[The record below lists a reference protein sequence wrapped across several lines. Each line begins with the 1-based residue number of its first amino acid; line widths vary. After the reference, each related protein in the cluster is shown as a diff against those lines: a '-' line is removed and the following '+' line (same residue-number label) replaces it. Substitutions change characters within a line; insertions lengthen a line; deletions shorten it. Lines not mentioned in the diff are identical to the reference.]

1 LTTKNHGNLLDAT
14 LFGEVD
20 VAGRLLMNSMCIAT
34 LNMTLDTQ
42 ENTFAGFLADESVRY
57 IITADN
63 KVEHG
68 KVSYIAAPE
77 GFATYDPE
85 SLTSSDAKSYVED
98 LVSGSEVDL
107 DTCVIYD
114 QVECATCAAQGVR
127 QMFFMW
133 CCGSIDQTL
142 FGTGNCCIVGEAQLD
157 GQQDMRRLGK
167 CAG

>member
-1 LTTKNHGNLLDAT
+1 MLYCCT
-14 LFGEVD
+14 
-20 VAGRLLMNSMCIAT
+20 GR
-34 LNMTLDTQ
+34 
-42 ENTFAGFLADESVRY
+42 
-57 IITADN
+57 
-63 KVEHG
+63 
-68 KVSYIAAPE
+68 

-85 SLTSSDAKSYVED
+85 SLTTLDAKSYVED

-114 QVECATCAAQGVR
+114 QVECATCAAQGVH

-167 CAG
+167 CTSETQR